1 MVVAVAL
8 LTLALGAS
16 QAPSDS
22 VPVTV
27 FLGPIPSPEGFVSG
41 ATQRFADSYKDLREE
56 YLNEAEFRRAITLV
70 DDPSKAQLI
79 LEVTDRGRVGIG
91 AHAGTVVATGPNT
104 ATGTLVPI
112 RAKYLGARLV
122 VRGSSYRLDIDGMAG
137 VHLRTY
143 RNQAKNVLRQ
153 VVEWT
158 DANRTLLRTQSPQG
172 ADLEPGPPA
181 LP

>member
-8 LTLALGAS
+8 LAIALAAS
-16 QAPSDS
+16 QAPSNS

-27 FLGPIPSPEGFVSG
+27 FLGPIPSSEGFVSG

-56 YLNEAEFRRAITLV
+56 YLNAQEFRLAITLV

-79 LEVTDRGRVGIG
+79 LEVTDRGLVDIG
-91 AHAGTVVATGPNT
+91 ARTGTVVATGPNT

-112 RAKYLGARLV
+112 RAKYLGARLA

-137 VHLRTY
+137 VRLRTY

-153 VVEWT
+153 LVDWVH
-158 DANRTLLRTQSPQG
+158 ANRAMLATQ
-172 ADLEPGPPA
+172 
-181 LP
+181 